1 MNLFSTTLT
10 TIKSLLEIEFCTD
23 LTKISFLS
31 GFQLTTAGPFSRGT
45 QGAVQGSAPV
55 SPGSNYHGLAN
66 ANGNVGFR
74 RTAYVAGQSATVN
87 PSGNGG
93 VHRDLPNMRLRP
105 GGQMGGSGLT
115 AWGIITIIVV
125 VIVIGFCG
133 YYGIICYPLFADKGR
148 RYDNMDGNSTTTTTS
163 SPTRSPD
170 FGKMDYEEEE
180 FRGYPK
186 LSSEK
191 AQWAAAN

>member
-1 MNLFSTTLT
+1 
-10 TIKSLLEIEFCTD
+10 
-23 LTKISFLS
+23 
-31 GFQLTTAGPFSRGT
+31 
-45 QGAVQGSAPV
+45 
-55 SPGSNYHGLAN
+55 
-66 ANGNVGFR
+66 
-74 RTAYVAGQSATVN
+74 
-87 PSGNGG
+87 
-93 VHRDLPNMRLRP
+93 
-105 GGQMGGSGLT
+105 MGGSGLT

-191 AQWAAAN
+191 AQWAAANWKGGWCVWLAALNWGKDGGLIQDNGIGLSGGFT